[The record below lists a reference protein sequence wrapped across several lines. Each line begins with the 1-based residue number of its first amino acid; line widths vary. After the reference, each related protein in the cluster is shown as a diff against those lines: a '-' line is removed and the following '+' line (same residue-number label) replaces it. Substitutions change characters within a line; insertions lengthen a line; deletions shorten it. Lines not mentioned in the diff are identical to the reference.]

1 MCQLPQKS
9 HSSLPQRSHIFIW
22 KTLERIRKSYL
33 VKMIQNMKYY
43 WQRICLG
50 RSRSCLYR
58 SNSFFNLRLLEMV
71 HLIVTGSCNSS
82 RHQRFMREIL
92 KKNVI
97 SENSMTS
104 EILANT
110 DLLSV
115 ERYEL
120 KNRLRWFRWWIWP
133 STW

>member
-1 MCQLPQKS
+1 
-9 HSSLPQRSHIFIW
+9 
-22 KTLERIRKSYL
+22 
-33 VKMIQNMKYY
+33 
-43 WQRICLG
+43 
-50 RSRSCLYR
+50 
-58 SNSFFNLRLLEMV
+58 MV

-120 KNRLRWFRWWIWP
+120 KNRLR
-133 STW
+133 